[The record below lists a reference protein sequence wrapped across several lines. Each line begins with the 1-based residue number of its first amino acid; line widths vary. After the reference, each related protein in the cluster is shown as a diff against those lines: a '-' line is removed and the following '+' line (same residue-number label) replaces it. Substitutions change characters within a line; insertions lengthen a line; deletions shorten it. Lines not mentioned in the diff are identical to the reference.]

1 MVMEASVHDT
11 DKNNDCTITDI
22 EASLYW
28 QPFCADEHGL
38 SYFAIACIAKL
49 GWGGWD
55 GVGGVAGKMPAHIF
69 DFDRECML

>member
-49 GWGGWD
+49 G
-55 GVGGVAGKMPAHIF
+55 KLS
-69 DFDRECML
+69 R